1 MSSYATGHNAE
12 ERAARYLS
20 RQGFKV
26 RELNWRTRFCE
37 IDIVAEKAGR
47 IHFVEVKYR
56 AGSAWGGAIEYITPH
71 KLKRMRFAAGFW
83 LAKNRWPGESQLAVV
98 SIDGSTYRLELIDV

>member
-1 MSSYATGHNAE
+1 MSSYTTGHAAE
-12 ERAARYLS
+12 ERAARYLTG
-20 RQGFKV
+20 QGFRV
-26 RELNWRTRFCE
+26 RELNWRTKFCE

-56 AGSAWGGAIEYITPH
+56 ANSAWGSAMEYITPH

-83 LAKNRWPGESQLAVV
+83 LARNRWPGETQLAVI
-98 SIDGSTYRLELIDV
+98 SIDGSTFHLELLDV